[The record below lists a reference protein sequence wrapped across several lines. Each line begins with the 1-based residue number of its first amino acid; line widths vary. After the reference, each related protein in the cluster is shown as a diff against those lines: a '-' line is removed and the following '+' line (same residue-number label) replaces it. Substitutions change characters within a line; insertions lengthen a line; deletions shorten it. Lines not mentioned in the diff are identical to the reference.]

1 MFSKLLAYVY
11 SSEPVPDETPVPTD
25 ETPVPTDETPV
36 PTDETSVTEVKTPV
50 KKTNK
55 GFDSY

>member
-11 SSEPVPDETPVPTD
+11 SSEPVP
-25 ETPVPTDETPV
+25 DETPV